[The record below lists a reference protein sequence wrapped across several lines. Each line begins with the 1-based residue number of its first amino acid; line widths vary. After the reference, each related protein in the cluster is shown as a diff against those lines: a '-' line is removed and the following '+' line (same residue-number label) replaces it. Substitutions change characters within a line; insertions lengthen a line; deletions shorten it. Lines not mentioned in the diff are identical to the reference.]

1 VNPVT
6 PRPKGRDFLRGI
18 NILNFR
24 FLPSLKAGASRSNGV
39 NDVEAELISR
49 CQQGDHDALK
59 EIFEQYNKKVYRIA
73 YGVVR
78 QREEALDIVQE
89 VFIKLYRS
97 IKNFK
102 GDSKFY
108 TYLYRMAMNTSIDHS
123 RKMGRSPLSRLEE
136 MEGFQP
142 SDGVEKRPDS
152 ILLQKELEERVK
164 VALEKLPADQRMALI
179 FREVEGLSYQ
189 EMAEAMGCSIGTVM
203 SRLHYA
209 RKRIQELLKH
219 DAQEERRG

>member
-1 VNPVT
+1 VNH
-6 PRPKGRDFLRGI
+6 
-18 NILNFR
+18 
-24 FLPSLKAGASRSNGV
+24 
-39 NDVEAELISR
+39 VETELISR
-49 CQQGDHDALK
+49 CQQGDPDALK
-59 EIFEQYNKKVYRIA
+59 EIFDQYHKKVYRVA

-89 VFIKLYRS
+89 VFIKLYHS

-102 GDSKFY
+102 GKSKFY
-108 TYLYRMAMNTSIDHS
+108 TYLYRMAMNTAIDHA
-123 RKMGRSPLSRLEE
+123 RKMGRSPFSRLEE

-142 SDGVEKRPDS
+142 SEGVEKRPDS
-152 ILLQKELEERVK
+152 ILLHKELEERVK
-164 VALEKLPADQRMALI
+164 VALEKLPTDQRMALI

-209 RKRIQELLKH
+209 RKRIQELLKN
-219 DAQEERRG
+219 DTKEERRG

>member
-1 VNPVT
+1 MNH
-6 PRPKGRDFLRGI
+6 
-18 NILNFR
+18 
-24 FLPSLKAGASRSNGV
+24 
-39 NDVEAELISR
+39 VETELISR
-49 CQQGDHDALK
+49 CQQGDPDALK
-59 EIFEQYNKKVYRIA
+59 EIFDQYHKKVYRIA

-97 IKNFK
+97 IRNFK
-102 GDSKFY
+102 SKSKFY
-108 TYLYRMAMNTSIDHS
+108 TYLYRMAMNTAIDHVREMRRAPFS
-123 RKMGRSPLSRLEE
+123 SLDG

-152 ILLQKELEERVK
+152 ILLRKELEEKVKRV
-164 VALEKLPADQRMALI
+164 LEKLPNDQRMALI

-209 RKRIQELLKH
+209 RKRIQELLKN
-219 DAQEERRG
+219 DAKEERKG